1 MNGNRAHRK
10 LVLECSSGGVLL
22 QSLRVPQSLLG
33 CQILPL
39 WSHLWGAAVA
49 NGFCQMPVGL
59 APTKCSSDFRRQ
71 LLKYFTS
78 CYSGERCQLWFVFLG
93 LIALCLLFRGH
104 DYRGKELSS
113 GFHGCVMRGNG
124 TWEVIWGGSGHTPP
138 ASEFPFREAVLIK
151 VHAWIKQ

>member
-22 QSLRVPQSLLG
+22 QSLRVPPSLLG

-39 WSHLWGAAVA
+39 WSHLRGAAVA

-78 CYSGERCQLWFVFLG
+78 CYSGKRCQLWFVFLG
-93 LIALCLLFRGH
+93 LIVLCLLFRGH
-104 DYRGKELSS
+104 DCRGKELSS

-124 TWEVIWGGSGHTPP
+124 TWEVIWGGSGRTPP
-138 ASEFPFREAVLIK
+138 ASWVPFLWSCAD
-151 VHAWIKQ
+151 